1 MKRYLKNLWGALC
14 GSDPFRTELEEAR
27 ERLEKA
33 GENMRSLQ
41 DQLYAA
47 LNHWDGCQMKLEEAN
62 KALEAATE
70 TAACKQL
77 KSMQRLVENLREKN
91 KDLEK
96 LMKQQSEADRKELE
110 QQGLEFQ
117 ERLERVKH
125 EYQQRIEEYNEEI
138 DKLRNR

>member
-14 GSDPFRTELEEAR
+14 GSDPFRTQLAEAR
-27 ERLEKA
+27 EQLEKA
-33 GENMRSLQ
+33 AENISSLQ

-77 KSMQRLVENLREKN
+77 KSMQRLVENLR
-91 KDLEK
+91 
-96 LMKQQSEADRKELE
+96 
-110 QQGLEFQ
+110 
-117 ERLERVKH
+117 
-125 EYQQRIEEYNEEI
+125 QRIKEKDAEIEDAGREFHERMEQTKADYQKRIDEYNEEI